1 MSPPVTDHPLSAAA
15 RSGLRPAA
23 RCFLSVSG
31 FCIHF
36 TIARLSPPPGSAI
49 LSYVDLTTVDPAT
62 GARIIRSPETNLG
75 DLCADAYRSVLGADV
90 ALVNGGGI
98 RARPFP
104 A

>member
-1 MSPPVTDHPLSAAA
+1 MSPPGTDHPLSAAA

-49 LSYVDLTTVDPAT
+49 LSYVALTTVDPTT
-62 GARIIRSPETNLG
+62 GARIIRSLETNLG